1 MPLVQKVASNVM
13 TTDTKPSQPSSLT
26 QREERDAVLHQRYL
40 AYLAHFGRWKKPK
53 GWACF
58 MANHPLAALVALTK
72 GRELPPA
79 WCRQPMGRDD
89 FVSEIFLDYV
99 RLMSRP

>member
-72 GRELPPA
+72 GRELPSE
-79 WCRQPMGRDD
+79 WCRQPMGEVD
-89 FVSEIFLDYV
+89 FQIEILVGRV
-99 RLMSRP
+99 RRMGRL